1 MTSVCFALGE
11 SPSLHTLSWAPST
24 RPELGACDPTMEW
37 SGARG
42 LGAALPRPGL
52 LRRRAGRVGR
62 HSPQRR
68 RARLLLPCSLP
79 QRRRRHEIGPSAR
92 TCPARRRVR
101 PIDGYRLR
109 ASLHY
114 MGGDSRFC
122 FVESLFEPPR
132 EDSPCLASSLMATES
147 CELRFAVLLDR
158 TPCHGIPTGPLTQHS
173 GSSMSTCNQAVM
185 MLY

>member
-1 MTSVCFALGE
+1 
-11 SPSLHTLSWAPST
+11 
-24 RPELGACDPTMEW
+24 
-37 SGARG
+37 
-42 LGAALPRPGL
+42 
-52 LRRRAGRVGR
+52 
-62 HSPQRR
+62 
-68 RARLLLPCSLP
+68 
-79 QRRRRHEIGPSAR
+79 
-92 TCPARRRVR
+92 VR

-132 EDSPCLASSLMATES
+132 EDSPCLASSLIATES